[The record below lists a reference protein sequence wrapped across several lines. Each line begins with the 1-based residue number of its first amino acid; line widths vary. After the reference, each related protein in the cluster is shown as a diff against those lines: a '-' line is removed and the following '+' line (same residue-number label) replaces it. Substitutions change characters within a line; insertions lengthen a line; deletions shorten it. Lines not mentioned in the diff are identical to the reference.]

1 MIVHDF
7 HVFCPGGWSDPPAL
21 WKFIH
26 AFFTQWVK
34 ACYNGSVDIGFRDA
48 KLERT
53 FVEGKDHA
61 RLGNDVFR
69 AFLQKVQILA
79 SADSEADLYAIKSLH
94 FEKLS
99 GDRKGQR
106 SIRLNSQFRLVFTI
120 RKTDHGSLAWI
131 IEVVDY
137 H

>member
-1 MIVHDF
+1 MDI
-7 HVFCPGGWSDPPAL
+7 
-21 WKFIH
+21 
-26 AFFTQWVK
+26 AFK
-34 ACYNGSVDIGFRDA
+34 DA
-48 KLERT
+48 RLERT
-53 FVEGKDHA
+53 FTEGKDYA
-61 RLGNDVFR
+61 RLGTSVFR

-79 SADSEADLYAIKSLH
+79 NARSESDLYAIKSLH

-106 SIRLNSQFRLVFTI
+106 SIRLNSQFRLVFTVH
-120 RKTDHGSLAWI
+120 KTDEGSLAWI

>member
-1 MIVHDF
+1 
-7 HVFCPGGWSDPPAL
+7 
-21 WKFIH
+21 
-26 AFFTQWVK
+26 
-34 ACYNGSVDIGFRDA
+34 VDIGFRDA

-53 FVEGKDHA
+53 FVEGQDHA
-61 RLGNDVFR
+61 RLGSNLFR
-69 AFLQKVQILA
+69 SFLQKMHILA

-106 SIRLNSQFRLVFTI
+106 SIRLNSQYRLVFTI
-120 RKTDHGSLAWI
+120 RRTDEGSLAWI